1 MSDSVSHNADATDP
15 EELSWDTKVVQ
26 TAGVIL
32 SNTLEYDIDDIFN
45 ACMVALT
52 YSNAHKLVH
61 NLEHTKN
68 KYDNF
73 MKKEDKI
80 EERF

>member
-45 ACMVALT
+45 ACIVALT
-52 YSNAHKLVH
+52 DANAHKLVH

-73 MKKEDKI
+73 MKEEAEI

>member
-1 MSDSVSHNADATDP
+1 MSDSVSHNADATDS

-52 YSNAHKLVH
+52 DSNAHKLVH

>member
-1 MSDSVSHNADATDP
+1 MSDNISHNVNATDP
-15 EELSWDTKVVQ
+15 QELNWDDKVVQ

-45 ACMVALT
+45 ACIVALT
-52 YSNAHKLVH
+52 DANAHKLVH

-73 MKKEDKI
+73 MKEEAEI